1 MNDIDTAILATD
13 PVNLIYQKEY
23 AHVFL
28 CFCAFVNIMEN
39 KKTNLPN
46 IFLLI
51 LKDEKYKKV
60 FKNLCDLETDYEA
73 FKIFL
78 DSDPSLH
85 RSKYIRNYINE

>member
-23 AHVFL
+23 AHIFL

-46 IFLLI
+46 IFYNKTQKLTNCEMNYSCEEAMI
-51 LKDEKYKKV
+51 FPSFDRDLKEKSEK
-60 FKNLCDLETDYEA
+60 
-73 FKIFL
+73 FKINKKNC
-78 DSDPSLH
+78 DS
-85 RSKYIRNYINE
+85 N